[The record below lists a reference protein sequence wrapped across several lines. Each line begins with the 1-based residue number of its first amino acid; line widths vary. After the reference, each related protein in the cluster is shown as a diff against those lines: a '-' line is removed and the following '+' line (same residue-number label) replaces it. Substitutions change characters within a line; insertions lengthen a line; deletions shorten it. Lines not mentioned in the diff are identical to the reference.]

1 MVNVKEKIKELEES
15 EGILA
20 RAEDWD
26 AGIIEEIIPEI
37 ADDYIDIY
45 MENKIEWAKEHTEE
59 IDNTIAEIG
68 EFSSFNELLDNAEYY
83 YYMDLLNGNTAE
95 FVEIAILAHLG
106 TEEITEEKMEK
117 IEEIAENA
125 TANDRLEW
133 LIEEAEEEE
142 EEEEQ

>member
-26 AGIIEEIIPEI
+26 AGIIEEIIPGI

-45 MENKIEWAKEHTEE
+45 IEDEIEWAKEHTEE

-68 EFSSFNELLDNAEYY
+68 EFNSFNELLNNAEYY
-83 YYMDLLNGNTAE
+83 YYIDLLNGNIAE

-133 LIEEAEEEE
+133 LIEEAEEAEE
-142 EEEEQ
+142 GKE